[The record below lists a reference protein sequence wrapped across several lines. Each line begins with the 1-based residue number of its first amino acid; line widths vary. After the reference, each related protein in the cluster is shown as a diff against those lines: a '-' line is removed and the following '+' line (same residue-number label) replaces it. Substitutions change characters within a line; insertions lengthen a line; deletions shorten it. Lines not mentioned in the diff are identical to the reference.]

1 MSTPYRIHCLVP
13 DLPTPEA
20 VLPFL
25 EEMHENRWYS
35 NFGPLVKR
43 FEAELTAFLGREN
56 GAEGCHVATFSS
68 ATTAMELALK
78 AMKLPAGAN
87 VLVPAVTFPATAL
100 VAMNAG
106 LTPVLADVDLES
118 WELTPDIAR
127 AALAQGEYAAVIPVA
142 AFGRPV
148 DPAPWVAF
156 QKETG
161 VPVILDVAAALGQ
174 QDIHKDLT
182 YCFSLHATKPFG
194 VGEGGLLVSSD
205 EAMITLS
212 RSLSNFGFQGPAGV
226 VLEAG
231 TNAKFPEYFASVG
244 LVQIARWYEVSE
256 RRQAV
261 LDKYLTGLKKAGN
274 SIVLQQGTGDF
285 IPAVFPIY
293 MPGKAEKLVARM
305 DAAGIQTRR
314 WYLPPLYDHP
324 ALGHLPY
331 ADKTSDMPFA
341 GCEKLR
347 TGLVG
352 LPFHAFLSDEDI
364 KEICDIVAGVY
375 V

>member
-1 MSTPYRIHCLVP
+1 M
-13 DLPTPEA
+13 
-20 VLPFL
+20 PFL
-25 EEMHENRWYS
+25 QEMHENRWYS

-43 FEAELTAFLGREN
+43 FEAELTAFLEREN
-56 GAEGCHVATFSS
+56 GAVGCHVATFSS

-78 AMKLPAGAN
+78 AMNMPAGAK

-100 VAMNAG
+100 VVMNAG
-106 LTPVLADVDLES
+106 LVPVLADVDLET
-118 WELTPDIAR
+118 WELTPEIAH
-127 AALAQGEYAAVIPVA
+127 AALEQGEYAAVVPVA

-148 DPAPWVAF
+148 DSAPWAAF

-174 QDIHKDLT
+174 QDIHRDLT

-226 VLEAG
+226 VQQAG
-231 TNAKFPEYFASVG
+231 TNAKFAEYFAAVG
-244 LVQIARWYEVSE
+244 LVQAKRWEEVTA

-261 LDKYLTGLKKAGN
+261 LDQYLAGLKKAGN

-293 MPGKAEKLVARM
+293 IPGKAEELVARM
-305 DAAGIQTRR
+305 DSAGIQTRR

-324 ALGHLPY
+324 ALAHLPH
-331 ADKTSDMPFA
+331 ADKQADAPFA
-341 GCEKLR
+341 ACEELR

-364 KEICDIVAGVY
+364 KEICDLVAEVTA
-375 V
+375 